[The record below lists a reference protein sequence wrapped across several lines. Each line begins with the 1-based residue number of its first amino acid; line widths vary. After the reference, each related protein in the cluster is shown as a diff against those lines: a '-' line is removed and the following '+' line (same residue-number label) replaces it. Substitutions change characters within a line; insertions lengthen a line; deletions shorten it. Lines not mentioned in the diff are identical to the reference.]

1 MGSMGGEM
9 YPFGD
14 GYRLPRPDLTAERS
28 GLLLTLTDEQRGG
41 AAQARNRFTEDRDPR
56 QHGHDPYAGP
66 LGVFDPGPE
75 ADQRGSGAD
84 QREDQEVRRQRPVSL
99 GQKTL
104 GEHFEWCNRLTTR
117 CCHAFSQIL
126 SKTEQLG

>member
-1 MGSMGGEM
+1 MSSIRDGRMGSMGGEM

-14 GYRLPRPDLTAERS
+14 GYRLPRPDLTA

-56 QHGHDPYAGP
+56 QHGHDPYAGQ
-66 LGVFDPGPE
+66 LGVF
-75 ADQRGSGAD
+75 DQRGSGAD
-84 QREDQEVRRQRPVSL
+84 QREDQVRRQRPVSL

-104 GEHFEWCNRLTTR
+104 GIVSGADSPPVAVMPFLRFCQKLNN
-117 CCHAFSQIL
+117 
-126 SKTEQLG
+126 